1 MTGTDE
7 PRDEAVEKEL
17 AGVPEELLDKGGE
30 GDGHSLDDAL
40 ASLRGDL
47 ERAQQDMLY
56 ARAEAQNVRRRMEKD
71 VADARAYAATGF
83 ARDILSVAD
92 NLSRALDHVPEGM
105 RDDLEKAQQE
115 MLYAKAEV
123 QNVRRR
129 LEKDIQDARTYA
141 ATGFARDILSV
152 ADNLARALE
161 HVPEGMREDEK
172 FKGFLAGIEATQ
184 RELDKVFG
192 LHGISR
198 IASQGLPLDP
208 NQHQAMLEIPTNEA
222 EPGTV
227 VQEMQAGY
235 MIKDRLLRPAMV
247 GVAKKPG

>member
-1 MTGTDE
+1 MNANDN

-17 AGVPEELLDKGGE
+17 EGVPEEMIDKVALDGMAGGE
-30 GDGHSLDDAL
+30 EGTLDDAL
-40 ASLRGDL
+40 NSLR
-47 ERAQQDMLY
+47 
-56 ARAEAQNVRRRMEKD
+56 
-71 VADARAYAATGF
+71 T
-83 ARDILSVAD
+83 
-92 NLSRALDHVPEGM
+92 
-105 RDDLEKAQQE
+105 DLEKAQQE

-129 LEKDIQDARTYA
+129 MEKDIQDARAYA

-152 ADNLARALE
+152 ADNLARALD
-161 HVPEGMREDEK
+161 HVPPEMREDDK
-172 FKGFLAGIEATQ
+172 LRNFLAGIEATQ

-192 LHGISR
+192 LHGVTR
-198 IASQGLPLDP
+198 IASTGLPLDP
-208 NQHQAMLEIPTNEA
+208 NQHQAMLEIPTDEA

-247 GVAKKPG
+247 GVARKPD